1 MGYSIAE
8 FLKEVDGRNHIVD
21 QNTRKIW
28 ETSDLVN
35 AVVAAPDGTTELHV
49 EELLAAALAGVVK
62 MKFKEIPLKDGCTT
76 MLLTG
81 DIISATDLIY
91 RPAIANNPNDTSIL
105 GDGNGNNGDTDEEEE
120 DEAELKRVRE
130 EAKAKVVKARKQ
142 AVKAFGG
149 NAGNAAHD
157 ASKLPAGDAKPA
169 PRRRMTHAERMSAK
183 AAAGAR
189 KKK

>member
-1 MGYSIAE
+1 MGYTITD
-8 FLKEVDGRNHIVD
+8 FLKEVDVRNQVVD

-28 ETSDLVN
+28 ETSELVS
-35 AVVAAPDGTTELHV
+35 AVVAAPDATTELHV

-62 MKFKEIPLKDGCTT
+62 MKFKELPLKDGCTT

-91 RPAIANNPNDTSIL
+91 RPAIAANPNDTSIL
-105 GDGNGNNGDTDEEEE
+105 DGNTDDDDEEP
-120 DEAELKRVRE
+120 DDAELKRVRE

-149 NAGNAAHD
+149 NTAVHD

-169 PRRRMTHAERMSAK
+169 PRRRMTHAERCNAK
-183 AAAGAR
+183 ASAR